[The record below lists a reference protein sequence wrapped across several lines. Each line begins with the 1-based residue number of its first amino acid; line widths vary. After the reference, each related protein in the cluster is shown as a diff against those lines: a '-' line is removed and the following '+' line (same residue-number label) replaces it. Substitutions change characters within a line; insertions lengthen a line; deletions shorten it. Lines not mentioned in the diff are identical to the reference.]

1 MGRAYFEQRL
11 ENVTGQL
18 VAMSR
23 LVESLA
29 ETALEAIVER
39 DESKANAVVLG
50 DREID
55 ATEIDI
61 EEACIELLA
70 TQQPMAG
77 DLRRL
82 ISILKINSDL
92 ERIGDHAVNVAE
104 GAQRLIDRG
113 SDWSVPIELS
123 EAAAIAQGMLR
134 DALDSFVQHDAD
146 KARDVLARDDRVDRL
161 HESLLRSMIT
171 IMMESP
177 MQIGVG
183 LSFILIGRNFE
194 RIADLAT
201 NIGEE
206 VVFFV
211 EGKTIRHPRV
221 QAREARHT
229 PR

>member
-1 MGRAYFEQRL
+1 MGRVHFEQRL
-11 ENVTGQL
+11 ENVTGRL

-23 LVESLA
+23 FVESLA
-29 ETALEAIVER
+29 ETALEAITER
-39 DESKANAVVLG
+39 DVSKANAVILG

-55 ATEIDI
+55 ATEIEI

-77 DLRRL
+77 DLRQL
-82 ISILKINSDL
+82 ISVLKINNDL
-92 ERIGDHAVNVAE
+92 ERVGDHAVNVAE

-113 SDWSVPIELS
+113 SDWTVPIELS

-134 DALDSFVQHDAD
+134 DALDSFVQRDAD

-177 MQIGVG
+177 FQIGVG

-206 VVFFV
+206 VVYLV
-211 EGKTIRHPRV
+211 EGKTIRHPGV
-221 QAREARHT
+221 QAH
-229 PR
+229 